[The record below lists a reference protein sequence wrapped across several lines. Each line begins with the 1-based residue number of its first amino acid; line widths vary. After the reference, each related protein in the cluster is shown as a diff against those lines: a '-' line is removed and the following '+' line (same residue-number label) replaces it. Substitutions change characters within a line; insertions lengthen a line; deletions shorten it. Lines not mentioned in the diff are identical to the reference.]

1 MLQLETNTKAKM
13 ASSDSTSL
21 AFRPKFRASQ
31 TPPASTQFM
40 IAFLSSKL
48 AGSATDSVT
57 LSRVEVHD
65 LVRCLQRTTES
76 EAAAIQASNQE
87 LVAAK
92 QDLATLRA
100 HCRLGD
106 YAGAVFN
113 YLKNSTPDFPKV
125 TRATDLGPLLRGKC
139 SSKADARAM
148 EVLEKSMVRLAA
160 QDEGFP
166 GPEGAKLACL
176 AYSDRNLVC
185 HSEAGALKIARDWEA
200 LAHHIDKDLRA
211 LPDILPEDQMKHLD
225 KWEGIIEFYRDRAIV
240 KGEDGGSFRPSSA
253 WTTDGRRKG
262 LRSDPEATGHRK
274 RGPSGSLDGE
284 PPAKVLKS
292 DDKDNDEIVNDPSEN
307 SETSQEI
314 SALWKDL
321 RDGFI
326 QIIGLN
332 PERAL
337 KELGNYLKLQVV
349 TIDTLTG
356 KTETKTGKELK
367 KDRRVKKVAE
377 NLYCILPHIRLAS
390 GLVHLFVVPETS
402 SH

>member
-1 MLQLETNTKAKM
+1 
-13 ASSDSTSL
+13 
-21 AFRPKFRASQ
+21 
-31 TPPASTQFM
+31 
-40 IAFLSSKL
+40 
-48 AGSATDSVT
+48 
-57 LSRVEVHD
+57 
-65 LVRCLQRTTES
+65 
-76 EAAAIQASNQE
+76 
-87 LVAAK
+87 
-92 QDLATLRA
+92 
-100 HCRLGD
+100 
-106 YAGAVFN
+106 
-113 YLKNSTPDFPKV
+113 
-125 TRATDLGPLLRGKC
+125 
-139 SSKADARAM
+139 M

-240 KGEDGGSFRPSSA
+240 KGEDGAWMERLEGKLSANPIVPEPSPLAQLKRLPEVLLRQSFIGGSFRPSSA

-292 DDKDNDEIVNDPSEN
+292 DDKDNDEIVNDPSEK

-377 NLYCILPHIRLAS
+377 NRKS
-390 GLVHLFVVPETS
+390 GV
-402 SH
+402 